1 MPTEIA
7 RVPGGM
13 TDNPVHVAAVLLA
26 GGQARRMG
34 GGDKS
39 LRLLGGKTIL
49 AHIVDRIVTQTG
61 MVLLN
66 ANGDTERFAD
76 TGLPVARD
84 VVEGFAGPLAGI
96 LTGLEWMQANQPG
109 ITHIVSCP
117 TDAPFI
123 PEDLVTRLVTAVS
136 DAGADI
142 GCARSGERTHPV
154 VGLWP
159 VALAEPLREA
169 LTVRD
174 IRKIDRWTA
183 EYSVAY
189 ADWPVVP
196 VDPFFN
202 VNRPE
207 DLALA
212 EELLSGRG

>member
-1 MPTEIA
+1 
-7 RVPGGM
+7 M
-13 TDNPVHVAAVLLA
+13 TDNGLHIAAVLLA

-39 LRLLGGKTIL
+39 LRLLGGKTIF
-49 AHIVDRIVTQTG
+49 AHILERIAPQAD

-66 ANGDTERFAD
+66 ANGDTDRFSGL
-76 TGLPVARD
+76 GLPVARD

-96 LTGLEWMQANQPG
+96 LTGLEWMRANQPG
-109 ITHIVSCP
+109 ISHIVSCP

-123 PEDLVTRLVTAVS
+123 PENLVAGLAGAVT

-154 VGLWP
+154 IGLWP

-189 ADWPVVP
+189 ADWPAEP
-196 VDPFFN
+196 LDPFFN

-212 EELLSGRG
+212 EELLSGTIPG

>member
-1 MPTEIA
+1 
-7 RVPGGM
+7 M
-13 TDNPVHVAAVLLA
+13 TDTPFRVAAVLLA

-49 AHIVDRIVTQTG
+49 SHILDRILPQAE

-66 ANGDTERFAD
+66 ANGDTGRFAD
-76 TGLPVARD
+76 LGLPVARD

-96 LTGLEWMQANQPG
+96 LTGLEWMRANRPE
-109 ITHIVSCP
+109 ISHIVSCP

-123 PEDLVTRLVTAVS
+123 PGDLVARLVAAVTA
-136 DAGADI
+136 AGADI
-142 GCARSGERTHPV
+142 GCAQSGDRTHPV
-154 VGLWP
+154 IGLWP
-159 VALAEPLREA
+159 VALAGALREA

-183 EYSVAY
+183 EYSVVY
-189 ADWPVVP
+189 ADWPAGP

-202 VNRPE
+202 VNRPD

-212 EELLSGRG
+212 EELLSGTR